1 MVLITSSAGFVP
13 VGQNQ
18 VDIKTK
24 TTMKKT
30 ILIASAALLFASCE
44 RCYEL
49 RIKTVKTYTAPNGV
63 WQATETDIDEETV
76 CGMTK
81 REIKMYEDDLE
92 GTTVSNQGSS
102 RVTTEVSVT
111 ILE

>member
-1 MVLITSSAGFVP
+1 
-13 VGQNQ
+13 
-18 VDIKTK
+18 
-24 TTMKKT
+24 MKKT
-30 ILIASAALLFASCE
+30 ILIASSALLFASCE

-63 WQATETDIDEETV
+63 WQATETDVEDETV

>member
-1 MVLITSSAGFVP
+1 MR
-13 VGQNQ
+13 
-18 VDIKTK
+18 
-24 TTMKKT
+24 KT
-30 ILIASAALLFASCE
+30 ILIALAALLFASCE

-102 RVTTEVSVT
+102 RVTTEVFVT
-111 ILE
+111 ILD

>member
-1 MVLITSSAGFVP
+1 
-13 VGQNQ
+13 
-18 VDIKTK
+18 
-24 TTMKKT
+24 MKKT
-30 ILIASAALLFASCE
+30 IAFLLVAILFISCE

-63 WQATETDIDEETV
+63 WQATETDIEEKTV

-81 REIKMYEDDLE
+81 REVKMYENDLE

-111 ILE
+111 IID

>member
-1 MVLITSSAGFVP
+1 
-13 VGQNQ
+13 VGWAKPNVTQNQ
-18 VDIKTK
+18 NE
-24 TTMKKT
+24 MKKT
-30 ILIASAALLFASCE
+30 IAISLVALLFASCE

-49 RIKTVKTYTAPNGV
+49 RIKTVKTYTAPNGA
-63 WQATETDIDEETV
+63 WQATETDVEDETV

-81 REIKMYEDDLE
+81 REIKMYENDLE

-111 ILE
+111 ILD